1 MTCYWASGDVVG
13 VTFTSGA
20 KPAGKAF
27 PSFFVLLLL
36 LLFSSR
42 EENGERRRR
51 AHQEGTDGTGG
62 RVAGFSGSYSW
73 KRQSENDG
81 CVFFFTFLPASVAGQ
96 SSLSYLGCSRPPSP
110 RWVSVTF
117 RRAGGGERTA
127 PRKAGINLTVDS
139 YHAVRWPLIN
149 D

>member
-81 CVFFFTFLPASVAGQ
+81 CVFF
-96 SSLSYLGCSRPPSP
+96 SLFYQL
-110 RWVSVTF
+110 
-117 RRAGGGERTA
+117 A
-127 PRKAGINLTVDS
+127 
-139 YHAVRWPLIN
+139 
-149 D
+149 